1 MLNTLEW
8 LAKYGFIDIIF
19 GLGITGILWKFLR
32 RFVPS
37 NYPHLHVQLLPGP
50 TVAIRGQRINTT
62 IRVDIRSSGANNI
75 YIARAYF
82 RPKLRPGWL
91 LWLKPWPTK
100 LKVHP
105 ASDRIADKD
114 AYELKF
120 QGDHPR
126 GFTEYEA
133 LVRPGHEN
141 GVWTWLAL
149 AEAASGEMIQ
159 ERKCGD
165 LYIEYAT
172 SDYQGIHKVR
182 L

>member
-8 LAKYGFIDIIF
+8 LAKYGFIDIFF
-19 GLGITGILWKFLR
+19 GIGVTGLLWKYLHRFL
-32 RFVPS
+32 PS
-37 NYPHLHVQLLPGP
+37 NYPHLHVDLSREPVV
-50 TVAIRGQRINTT
+50 TIRGQKINTA
-62 IRVDIRSSGANNI
+62 IRIDIRSAGASNFH
-75 YIARAYF
+75 IARAYF
-82 RPKLRPGWL
+82 RAKLRPWWL
-91 LWLKPWPTK
+91 LWLWPRPTK

-120 QGDHPR
+120 QGDLPG

-133 LVRPGHEN
+133 LVRPGHQN
-141 GVWTWLAL
+141 GAWTWLAL
-149 AEAASGEMIQ
+149 TEAASDDIIR
-159 ERKCGD
+159 ERKCGN

-172 SDYQGIHKVR
+172 AGYQGIHKVR